1 MEPDKRYIIGIDLGT
16 TNSAVSYIDLFQDK
30 PKQKIRIFKV
40 PQLTGPG
47 EITRLSVLPSFF
59 YIPGSYDI
67 APESIVVPW
76 KKEKIGDQNFVGA
89 FARDHG
95 AKVPARLVSS
105 AKSWL
110 CHSNVDRKARILPW
124 GAGNDVYKVSP
135 VQATS
140 AYLEHVKNAW
150 NATMAEDEE
159 DYLENQMIVVT
170 VPASFDEVAR
180 DLTMEAAG
188 LAGYRDVT
196 LLEEPLA
203 AFYSWLIRHGSEW
216 RKYVR
221 PNELILVCDVGG
233 GTTDFTLIT
242 LQEFEGSPRFER
254 IAVGDHLILGGDNMD
269 LALARRIEMRF
280 SQRKMSL
287 NTDRWKA
294 LCHQCR
300 QAKEAILAGL
310 EQSYKITIMG
320 EGSRLIA
327 GTIAAK
333 LERKEVEETIVDG
346 FFPIAD
352 PGEIPR
358 KTARSGISEF
368 GLPYEQEPAITRHLG
383 WFLEQHREDV
393 HKMLGR
399 SSPEPDLILFNGG
412 ALKPS
417 VVQER
422 IRAAIRHWFGETHSD
437 RPKMLENPEHDLAVA
452 LGASYYGLVKIG
464 KGVRVGCGSARAYFL
479 GITTR
484 DEQTGTI
491 HKGQAM
497 CFVERGL
504 DEGTHIKLENY
515 KFEVLANQPVIFD
528 IYSSSYRSGDRC
540 GDLVTIDDS
549 MTALSPLRTVVQY
562 GKKGVRKQVPV
573 RIEADFTEIGTLAI
587 WCRSLISNHRWQLQ
601 FQLREDS
608 PPSDV
613 SDFEVFD
620 EAIAAEA
627 IKKLESAFSNKTDMA
642 PLESLTKEIADIVE
656 RPREKWP
663 LSLIRKLADSL
674 LKDRSLKNISPV
686 HESRWLNLTGF
697 CMRPGF
703 AEGFDPQR
711 MAKLWKIYPEGM
723 RFPKNAQVRSEWW
736 ILWRRVA
743 GGLKPG
749 QQRQFSQDQTQLMM
763 PRKGAKVKMSPQERI
778 EIWMTLANMELLH
791 VKDKIKWGRQLM
803 AEVSAQ
809 NAKPQHFWSLSRI
822 GARMLLYGP
831 ADRVVGPDEVSE
843 WIEMMLKIKP
853 VDSKPLGIAMAQMAR
868 KTGDRTRDV
877 DEQLIRKILLWM
889 DQDKFFNPHKRY
901 LEDIVPMEKQEES
914 TIFGESLPAG
924 LVLDFNMADENVDS

>member
-16 TNSAVSYIDLFQDK
+16 TNSAVSYVDLAQDT
-30 PKQKIRIFKV
+30 PKQKIRIFKI

-47 EITRLSVLPSFF
+47 EITRLTVLPSFL
-59 YIPGSYDI
+59 YSPGSYDI
-67 APESIVVPW
+67 AHESIVIPW
-76 KKEKIGDQNFVGA
+76 KKEKSGDRNFVGA

-124 GAGNDVYKVSP
+124 GAGNEVYKVSP

-140 AYLEHVKNAW
+140 AYLEHIKNAW
-150 NATMAEDEE
+150 NVTMAENEE
-159 DYLENQMIVVT
+159 NYLENQMIILT

-180 DLTMEAAG
+180 DLTVEAAEM
-188 LAGYRDVT
+188 AGYRDVT

-203 AFYSWLIRHGSEW
+203 AFYSWLIRHGGQW

-242 LQEFEGSPRFER
+242 LQELEGSPRFER

-300 QAKEAILAGL
+300 QAKEAILAGA
-310 EQSYKITIMG
+310 EQSHKITLMG
-320 EGSRLIA
+320 EGSQLIA
-327 GTIAAK
+327 GTLAAK
-333 LERKEVEETIVDG
+333 LDRKELEETIVDG
-346 FFPIAD
+346 FFPLAD
-352 PGEIPR
+352 SGVMPQK
-358 KTARSGISEF
+358 KTRSGISEF
-368 GLPYEQEPAITRHLG
+368 GLPYEQEPAITRHLC

-393 HKMLGR
+393 QKILGR
-399 SSPEPDLILFNGG
+399 DSTAPDLILFNGG
-412 ALKPS
+412 ALKPG
-417 VVQER
+417 VIQEK
-422 IRAAIRHWFGETHSD
+422 IRAAIRHWFGETNSEY
-437 RPKMLENPEHDLAVA
+437 PKMLENPDHDLAVA

-479 GITTR
+479 GISTR
-484 DEQTGTI
+484 DENTGVINT
-491 HKGQAM
+491 GQAL
-497 CFVERGL
+497 CLVERGL
-504 DEGTHIKLENY
+504 DEGSHIELKDH
-515 KFEVLANQPVIFD
+515 KFEVLANQPVTFD

-549 MTALSPLRTVVQY
+549 MTALSPLQTVVQF
-562 GKKGVRKQVPV
+562 GKKGVSQQVPV
-573 RIEADFTEIGTLAI
+573 QIEADFTEIGTLAI

-613 SDFEVFD
+613 SDLEIFD
-620 EAIAAEA
+620 EAIVAQAL
-627 IKKLESAFSNKTDMA
+627 KKIENAFSNKIETG
-642 PLESLTKEIADIVE
+642 PLESLSKEIADIVE

-663 LSLIRKLADSL
+663 LSLIRKLADGL
-674 LKDRSLKNISPV
+674 LKNRSSKNISPV

-703 AEGFDPQR
+703 AEGFDVQR

-723 RFPKNAQVRSEWW
+723 RFSKNPQVRSEWW

-749 QQRQFSQDQTQLMM
+749 HQRQFSQDLTPLMM
-763 PRKGAKVKMSPQERI
+763 PRKGGKIKINPQERM
-778 EIWMTLANMELLH
+778 EIWMALANMELLH

-803 AEVSAQ
+803 TEISGRNV
-809 NAKPQHFWSLSRI
+809 KPQLLWSLSRF
-822 GARMLLYGP
+822 GARTLLYGP
-831 ADRVVGPDEVSE
+831 IDRVVGPDEVSQ
-843 WIEMMLKIKP
+843 WIETILKINLVNPKP
-853 VDSKPLGIAMAQMAR
+853 VGIALAQMAR

-877 DEQLIRKILLWM
+877 DEQLIRRIIAWM
-889 DQDKFFNPHKRY
+889 DQDKFFIDHKRY
-901 LEDIVPMEKQEES
+901 LEEMVPMEKQEMS
-914 TIFGESLPAG
+914 AIFGESLPAG
-924 LVLDFNMADENVDS
+924 LVMGICPESEKKT